1 MTSKKSI
8 TIDEH
13 LRPFAHD
20 AVARLNYLFPD
31 VRFEFFREKIEIQS
45 AEPFNDEKLQHEISY
60 ALYRAKIRS
69 EGTANRAL
77 LYAAVFGR

>member
-8 TIDEH
+8 TVDEH

-31 VRFEFFREKIEIQS
+31 VQFEFFHEKIEIQS
-45 AEPFNDEKLQHEISY
+45 AEPFNEEKLQYEISY

-69 EGTANRAL
+69 EGTTNRAL